1 MTSYFRKFVILA
13 VSGSFLLLVG
23 CDTVRDENVR
33 DNSDGIEH
41 YYSLPDNGPG
51 FKFRSPMLRGV
62 LGISP
67 IDADGIRSDRRMLFK
82 KSNSPLELRLHHFR
96 FWTDSPTKLVQQKI
110 TDYFRGMGLANKVIR
125 YNPGN
130 KVDYLLH
137 GRLLKF
143 ERYVDT
149 KSNEDKVLVS
159 IELSISK
166 ESTGQLVVS
175 NTVIHIREKAAR
187 AGNANKTIVNAVKS
201 FNVALSKALVKF
213 IKEHSP
219 RRYAQRIIIKSRKVP
234 SEPEVKN
241 KKSR

>member
-1 MTSYFRKFVILA
+1 MTKYFNKFVILV
-13 VSGSFLLLVG
+13 VSGVFLLLTG
-23 CDTVRDENVR
+23 CDTTVDENVR
-33 DNSDGIEH
+33 DNSDSIEH
-41 YYSLPDNGPG
+41 FYSLPDNGPG
-51 FKFRSPMLRGV
+51 YKFKSPMLRGV

-110 TDYFRGMGLANKVIR
+110 ADYFRRMGLANKVIR
-125 YNPGN
+125 YKPGN

-149 KSNEDKVLVS
+149 KSNQDKVLVS
-159 IELSISK
+159 IELNISK

-175 NTVIHIREKAAR
+175 NTVIHIREKAPR
-187 AGNANKTIVNAVKS
+187 AANANKTIVNAVKS
-201 FNVALSKALVKF
+201 FNSALTKALIMF
-213 IKEHSP
+213 IKKHSP
-219 RRYAQRIIIKSRKVP
+219 KRYAQRIMVKPEKESP
-234 SEPEVKN
+234 EPKDKN